1 MHQVAANVIE
11 TDPLFFLWVASQRPG
26 KHFLVRCDPGGFDA
40 LAAHAITLCAAPVRW
55 YRLPGPL
62 YLPQDK
68 HGTLLLNDIAS
79 LTLQNQIALYDWL
92 GRAAGDLRVIAGTT
106 ASMASLIAH
115 GKFLEGLFNRIS
127 DVQFDLTSREYAR

>member
-1 MHQVAANVIE
+1 MHQVAASVME

-26 KHFLVRCDPGGFDA
+26 KHFLVRCEPGGFDA
-40 LAAHAITLCAAPVRW
+40 LAIHATTLCAGPIHW
-55 YRLPGPL
+55 CRLPGRL
-62 YLPQDK
+62 ELPEDK
-68 HGTLLLNDIAS
+68 QGTLLLSDIAS
-79 LTLQNQIALYDWL
+79 MTLPDQIALYDWL
-92 GRAAGDLRVIAGTT
+92 GRSAGGLRVIAGTT